1 MSKEDT
7 INLGDNIDD
16 IPKKM
21 PTKELF
27 SKLKGTKDILVKNY
41 SETVVEESYDEK
53 TNEVTITTEIK
64 GCIMAK
70 TTKKIKKPEIDCG
83 GTGGGGGPKGPE
95 GPDPVMTIL
104 KEILN
109 RLTVLET
116 KVDKIDERLIIV
128 EKKVDALEVR
138 VGNLEAKVDKLEVR
152 VGNLEAKVDKL
163 EKRVE
168 NLENDVQMI
177 KTKVN
182 NLENDV
188 QMIKDHLNL

>member
-1 MSKEDT
+1 MSKKDT

-21 PTKELF
+21 PTKELI
-27 SKLKGTKDILVKNY
+27 SKIKGTKDILVKNY

-104 KEILN
+104 KEILE

-128 EKKVDALEVR
+128 EKKV
-138 VGNLEAKVDKLEVR
+138 
-152 VGNLEAKVDKL
+152 
-163 EKRVE
+163 E
-168 NLENDVQMI
+168 NLENDMQIV
-177 KTKVN
+177 KTKVS
-182 NLENDV
+182 NLETNVESLNSDMKMV
-188 QMIKDHLNL
+188 KDHLNL